1 MGTWLLALAT
11 FAAGLRGA
19 WYWYRSSQVVAVPSW
34 SEHGQAEPADPL
46 QSQMGWLARPHKS
59 CERCG
64 ISQQM
69 GCHLDSRRRCHGRC
83 CNACQRVVELQLV
96 EGRRLFDTARWS

>member
-46 QSQMGWLARPHKS
+46 QSQMGWLAAL
-59 CERCG
+59 
-64 ISQQM
+64 I
-69 GCHLDSRRRCHGRC
+69 
-83 CNACQRVVELQLV
+83 
-96 EGRRLFDTARWS
+96 